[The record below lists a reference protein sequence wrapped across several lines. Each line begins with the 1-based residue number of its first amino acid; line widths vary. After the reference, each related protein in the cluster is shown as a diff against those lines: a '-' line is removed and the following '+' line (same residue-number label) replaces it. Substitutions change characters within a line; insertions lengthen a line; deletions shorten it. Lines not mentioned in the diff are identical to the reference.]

1 MSLIFSYSIKFYLL
15 RIKVN
20 LIIDFF
26 LFLLTCSFFLFHIEC
41 HLSALRNYLFYFL
54 FAGTLLCV
62 VIVACNLFV
71 TRVLC
76 FIGRTR
82 TTQRHMTYDMV
93 NRCEKGSVAQIDAE
107 SSSGTTLYQHNH
119 HQNSQTHIPQYHHT
133 NSVTLTAAA
142 SPDEIKFAK
151 LMLFLSISFVICWM
165 PQMVRY
171 EEKVE
176 NLLCIWII

>member
-1 MSLIFSYSIKFYLL
+1 MRIVCQHYKIIYCFSY
-15 RIKVN
+15 
-20 LIIDFF
+20 FF
-26 LFLLTCSFFLFHIEC
+26 P
-41 HLSALRNYLFYFL
+41 
-54 FAGTLLCV
+54 GTLLCV

-93 NRCEKGSVAQIDAE
+93 NRCEKGSTAQIDGE
-107 SSSGTTLYQHNH
+107 SSSGTTLYQHHPSCTTNL
-119 HQNSQTHIPQYHHT
+119 PQYHHT

-165 PQMVRY
+165 PQMVSWFVIY
-171 EEKVE
+171 SK
-176 NLLCIWII
+176 